1 MSTTKDTK
9 VREGNLN
16 KEILRVIRDY
26 CLGFRIFTLE
36 FAAFRQQGHRV
47 HQIL

>member
-1 MSTTKDTK
+1 MALLAESRKLQ
-9 VREGNLN
+9 REDSKSFRL
-16 KEILRVIRDY
+16 LRGY